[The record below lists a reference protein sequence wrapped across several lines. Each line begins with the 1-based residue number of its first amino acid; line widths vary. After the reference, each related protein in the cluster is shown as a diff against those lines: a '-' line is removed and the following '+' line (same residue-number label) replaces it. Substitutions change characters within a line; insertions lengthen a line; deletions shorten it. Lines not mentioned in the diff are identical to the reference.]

1 MALPPALETLPIAAL
16 DRSIRETLTT
26 HNRLIIKAPPGA
38 GKSTAVPLMLLKS
51 LPPGERIIML
61 QPRRLATRSVAS
73 RLAHLIG
80 GQLGD
85 RVGYQ
90 IRDDR
95 RVGAQTQ
102 IIVVTEGIL
111 TQMLQSDP
119 ALEGVQAVIFDEF
132 HERNLHS
139 DLALTLLRESQEA
152 LRADLKLIVM
162 SATLDES
169 LPEKLQAPIL
179 ETHGRSFAVDLC
191 HLDPQTP
198 RPTGKAIALLA
209 AQKAQEAL
217 KKHEG
222 NLLIFLPGQAE
233 INACAAI
240 LQESVPP
247 DVSIVPLF
255 GLMDSTAQRRAIAPP
270 PPNQRKV
277 VIATNIAETSLTIE
291 GITVVIDSGYERVM
305 GYDHASA
312 MGRLRTVRI
321 GPDSATQRAG
331 RAGRTEA
338 GVCYRLWHAHEPPL
352 APKAAEI
359 ERADLSALVLALARW
374 GARKIAD
381 LAWIT
386 PPPQAAFEAAQKQL
400 AALGAIEPS
409 GALTPH
415 GAAIESLG
423 IHPRLAHMVL
433 ASKRDERST
442 AVLLAAL
449 LSEPGTLLKPGA
461 DLPAALTQLSGTL
474 KSNRP
479 HPAAQAAQ
487 RLFKRLKQPESTHIQ
502 SAAIGTLLA
511 LAYPDRIAMQREQS
525 AERYQLS
532 GGKGARIDRRDPLF
546 NTPFLVAAWLS
557 GEPKEP
563 RITLAAPLD
572 REAICRRLRPSS
584 QTRLFFDA
592 DRLKARRE
600 TRLGALVLSSQPT
613 ALPPG
618 ASAAEAL
625 IELVQSEGFEAL
637 GADQKARG
645 FLDRIAFLNHH
656 ADRHNLKLPDLRPDA
671 LVASAHEWLAPYLG
685 GITDRAGLRRLNWL
699 AIFEGFLDYE
709 TLQRVKQLAPERLR
723 VPSGSNLWIDYG
735 NLCQPVLAVRLQ
747 ELLGMDHHPA
757 ILEGRVPLLLHLLSP
772 ARRAIQITADLPGFW
787 RGSYESV
794 RKEMAARYPKHP
806 WPTDPLSAPPT
817 TRTKKRAKLDKN
829 F

>member
-1 MALPPALETLPIAAL
+1 MALPSTLQSLPIAAL
-16 DRSIRETLTT
+16 DRPIREKLAA

-38 GKSTAVPLMLLKS
+38 GKSTAVPLMLLET
-51 LPPGERIIML
+51 LQPGERIIML

-73 RLAHLIG
+73 RLADLLG
-80 GQLGD
+80 GKLGD

-95 RVGAQTQ
+95 RVGAQSQ

-119 ALEGVQAVIFDEF
+119 ALEGVRAVIFDEF

-139 DLALTLLRESQEA
+139 DLALALLRESQEA
-152 LRADLKLIVM
+152 LRGDLKLLLM

-169 LPEKLQAPIL
+169 LPEKLQAPLL
-179 ETHGRSFAVDLC
+179 ETRGRSFAVDLH

-198 RPTGKAIALLA
+198 RPTGAAIAPLA

-217 KKHEG
+217 KKHG
-222 NLLIFLPGQAE
+222 GDLLIFLPGQAE

-240 LQESVPP
+240 LEKSVSP
-247 DVSIVPLF
+247 DVAVVPLF
-255 GLMDSTAQRRAIAPP
+255 GLMDSAAQRRAIAPP

-312 MGRLRTVRI
+312 MGRLKTVRI
-321 GPDSATQRAG
+321 SPDSATQRAG
-331 RAGRTEA
+331 RAGRM
-338 GVCYRLWHAHEPPL
+338 GPGICYRLWHTHEPPL

-359 ERADLSALVLALARW
+359 ERADLSALVLTLARW
-374 GARKIAD
+374 GARKITD

-386 PPPQAAFEAAQKQL
+386 PPPQAAFEAAQRQL
-400 AALGAIEPS
+400 MALGAIDSS

-415 GAAIESLG
+415 GAAIEALG
-423 IHPRLAHMVL
+423 IHPRLGHMVL
-433 ASKRDERST
+433 VSEGKERDT

-461 DLPAALTQLSGTL
+461 DLPAALNQLARTL
-474 KSNRP
+474 KSG
-479 HPAAQAAQ
+479 HTTPATQAAQ
-487 RLFKRLKQPESTHIQ
+487 RLFKRLKQPQ
-502 SAAIGTLLA
+502 SAPIQNTAIGYLLA
-511 LAYPDRIAMQREQS
+511 LAYPDRIAMQREES
-525 AERYQLS
+525 VERYQLS

-546 NTPFLVAAWLS
+546 NTPFLVALWL
-557 GEPKEP
+557 GGNAQEP
-563 RITLAAPLD
+563 RITLAASLSLKT
-572 REAICRRLRPSS
+572 IQKRLNPRT

-592 DRLKARRE
+592 DRLKARKE
-600 TRLGALVLSSQPT
+600 TRLGALVLFSQPT

-625 IELVQSEGFEAL
+625 IEMVQREGFETL
-637 GADQKARG
+637 GVDKKARG

-656 ADRHNLKLPDLRPDA
+656 TDRHNLKLPDLNPDA
-671 LVASAHEWLAPYLG
+671 LVASAHEWLAPYLS
-685 GITDRAGLRRLNWL
+685 GITDRAGLRGLNWL

-709 TLQRVKQLAPERLR
+709 TLQRVKHLAPERLR
-723 VPSGSNLWIDYG
+723 VPSGSKLLIDYG
-735 NLCQPVLAVRLQ
+735 DGHQPMLAVRLQ
-747 ELLGMDHHPA
+747 ELLGMDTHPA
-757 ILEGRVPLLLHLLSP
+757 ILDGRVALLLHLLSP
-772 ARRAIQITADLPGFW
+772 ARRPIQITADLPGFW

-794 RKEMAARYPKHP
+794 RKEMAARYPKHL
-806 WPTDPLSAPPT
+806 WPADPLSTPPT
-817 TRTKKRAKLDKN
+817 TRTKKRAKLDKH